1 MPFHD
6 VTNGRDGYKL
16 VPFLEPKGKSR
27 MKRIAILTLLVVLS
41 AGCSIPARAQRLSMA
56 ESERLSRK
64 TAKKQQKM
72 DRKAARKQQKAI
84 KKYNKAQ
91 QKAQRKAAK
100 RWNHHNKRTS

>member
-1 MPFHD
+1 MESWM
-6 VTNGRDGYKL
+6 N
-16 VPFLEPKGKSR
+16 
-27 MKRIAILTLLVVLS
+27 RIAALTLLILLS
-41 AGCSIPARAQRLSMA
+41 AGWSIPAKAQRLNMA
-56 ESERLSRK
+56 ESARLSQK
-64 TAKKQQKM
+64 TAEKQQKM